1 MSDKITYL
9 INMLD
14 SAEGKHTYFLHI
26 IDAIKD
32 CIDALN

>member
-1 MSDKITYL
+1 MGDNITYL

-14 SAEGKHTYFLHI
+14 SAEGKHIYFLGI